1 MEKVFKN
8 NNDGTLSVTCTYQ
21 KEEYAP
27 IASKVQINLCKNV
40 TVKGFR
46 KGKASR
52 SIFEKKFPGEIV
64 MEAANNLIDKKYV
77 EIINDKEIIPVV
89 EPKVNITKID
99 DNGLEATFTVV
110 TEPEVK
116 LGNYKDL
123 PIKKDTVRVTK
134 DEIKTR
140 IDNLLKDYAELVV
153 KDDGKVEDG
162 DIAVIDFEGFK
173 DDVAFDGGKGENYS
187 LEIGSNTF
195 IPGFEDGVK
204 GMKQGESKD
213 LKLTF
218 PKDYGVADLAGADV
232 VFKVTVNEIKKK
244 VIPELDKDFFD
255 DLGMDGVTDRESLE
269 AKIKDDIKAE
279 KERSADNKY
288 IDDLLNAAVENMTC
302 DIDDEIVE
310 AEAKNMYNDVVQRM
324 NMQGLTEEVYLQY
337 ADTTKE
343 DIIENMKPEAL
354 KRLQNSY
361 LLNAIIEKEK
371 IEVSEDEAKK
381 EIEEM
386 AKTYNM
392 TAEDVEKSIGGINAM
407 LYDLKVRRAID
418 IMKGSK

>member
-1 MEKVFKN
+1 MK
-8 NNDGTLSVTCTYQ
+8 
-21 KEEYAP
+21 KEVKY
-27 IASKVQINLCKNV
+27 
-40 TVKGFR
+40 TVKGEEWDKAKDKAFNKLNKTHKVDGFR

-99 DNGLEATFTVV
+99 DEGLEATFTIV

-116 LGNYKDL
+116 LGDYKDL

-153 KDDGKVEDG
+153 KEDGKVEDG

-187 LEIGSNTF
+187 LEIGSNSF

-204 GMKQGESKD
+204 GMKKGESKD

-255 DLGMDGVTDRESLE
+255 DLGMDGVTDKDSLE
-269 AKIKDDIKAE
+269 AKIKEEIKSE

-343 DIIENMKPEAL
+343 DIIEHMKPEAL

-371 IEVSEDEAKK
+371 IEVAEEEAKK
-381 EIEEM
+381 EIEDM

-392 TAEDVEKSIGGINAM
+392 TVEDVEKSIGGINAM

>member
-1 MEKVFKN
+1 MK
-8 NNDGTLSVTCTYQ
+8 
-21 KEEYAP
+21 KEVKY
-27 IASKVQINLCKNV
+27 
-40 TVKGFR
+40 TVKGEEWDKAKDKAFNKLNKTHRIDGFR

-99 DNGLEATFTVV
+99 DEGLEATFTIV

-116 LGNYKDL
+116 LGDYKDL

-153 KDDGKVEDG
+153 KEDGKVEDG

-187 LEIGSNTF
+187 LEIGSNSF

-204 GMKQGESKD
+204 GMKKGESKD

-255 DLGMDGVTDRESLE
+255 DLGMDGVTDKDSLE
-269 AKIKDDIKAE
+269 AKIKEDIKTE
-279 KERSADNKY
+279 KERNADNKY
-288 IDDLLNAAVENMTC
+288 IDELLNVAVENMTC

-371 IEVSEDEAKK
+371 IEVAEEEAKK
-381 EIEEM
+381 EIEDM

-392 TAEDVEKSIGGINAM
+392 TVEDVEKSIGGINAM

>member
-1 MEKVFKN
+1 MK
-8 NNDGTLSVTCTYQ
+8 
-21 KEEYAP
+21 KEVKY
-27 IASKVQINLCKNV
+27 
-40 TVKGFR
+40 TVKGEEWDKAKDKAFNKLNKTHKVDGFR

-99 DNGLEATFTVV
+99 DEGLEATFTIV

-116 LGNYKDL
+116 LGDYKDL

-153 KDDGKVEDG
+153 KEDGKVEDG

-187 LEIGSNTF
+187 LEIGSNSF

-204 GMKQGESKD
+204 GMKKGESKD

-255 DLGMDGVTDRESLE
+255 DLGMDGVTDKDSLE
-269 AKIKDDIKAE
+269 AKIKEEIKSE

-288 IDDLLNAAVENMTC
+288 IDELLNAAVENMTC

-343 DIIENMKPEAL
+343 DIIEHMKPEAL

-371 IEVSEDEAKK
+371 IEVAEEEAKK
-381 EIEEM
+381 EIEDM

-392 TAEDVEKSIGGINAM
+392 TVEDVEKSIGGINAM

>member
-1 MEKVFKN
+1 MK
-8 NNDGTLSVTCTYQ
+8 
-21 KEEYAP
+21 KEVKY
-27 IASKVQINLCKNV
+27 
-40 TVKGFR
+40 TVKGEEWDKAKDRAFNKLNKTHRIDGFR
-46 KGKASR
+46 KGKATR

-99 DNGLEATFTVV
+99 DEGLEATFTIV

-116 LGNYKDL
+116 LGDYKDL

-153 KDDGKVEDG
+153 KEDGKVEDG

-187 LEIGSNTF
+187 LEIGSNSF

-204 GMKQGESKD
+204 GMKKGESKD

-232 VFKVTVNEIKKK
+232 VFKVAINEIKKK

-255 DLGMDGVTDRESLE
+255 DLGMEGVTDKDSLE
-269 AKIKDDIKAE
+269 AKIKEEIKSE

-324 NMQGLTEEVYLQY
+324 NMQGLTEEIYLQY

-343 DIIENMKPEAL
+343 DIIEHMKPEAL

-371 IEVSEDEAKK
+371 IEVSEEEAKK

-392 TAEDVEKSIGGINAM
+392 TVEDIEKSIGGINAM

>member
-1 MEKVFKN
+1 MK
-8 NNDGTLSVTCTYQ
+8 
-21 KEEYAP
+21 KEVKY
-27 IASKVQINLCKNV
+27 
-40 TVKGFR
+40 TVKGEEWDKAKDRAFNKLNKTHRIDGFR
-46 KGKASR
+46 KGKATR

-99 DNGLEATFTVV
+99 DEGLEATFTIV

-116 LGNYKDL
+116 LGDYKNL
-123 PIKKDTVRVTK
+123 PVKKDTVKVTK

-153 KDDGKVEDG
+153 KEDGKVEDG

-187 LEIGSNTF
+187 LEIGSNSF

-204 GMKQGESKD
+204 GMKKGESKD

-255 DLGMDGVTDRESLE
+255 DLGMEGVTDKDSLE
-269 AKIKDDIKAE
+269 AKIKEEIKSE

-371 IEVSEDEAKK
+371 IEVSEEEAKK

-392 TAEDVEKSIGGINAM
+392 TVEDIEKSIGGINAM

>member
-1 MEKVFKN
+1 MK
-8 NNDGTLSVTCTYQ
+8 
-21 KEEYAP
+21 KEVKY
-27 IASKVQINLCKNV
+27 
-40 TVKGFR
+40 TVKGEEWDKAKDKAFNKLNKTHKVDGFR
-46 KGKASR
+46 KGKATR

-99 DNGLEATFTVV
+99 DEGLEATFTIV

-116 LGNYKDL
+116 LGDYKDL

-153 KDDGKVEDG
+153 KEDGKVEDG

-187 LEIGSNTF
+187 LEIGSNSF

-204 GMKQGESKD
+204 GMKKGESKD

-255 DLGMDGVTDRESLE
+255 DLGMDGVTDKGSLE
-269 AKIKDDIKAE
+269 TKIKEDIKTE
-279 KERSADNKY
+279 KERNADNKY
-288 IDDLLNAAVENMTC
+288 IDELLNAAVENMTC

-371 IEVSEDEAKK
+371 IEVSEEEAKK

-392 TAEDVEKSIGGINAM
+392 TVEDIEKSIGGINAM

>member
-1 MEKVFKN
+1 MK
-8 NNDGTLSVTCTYQ
+8 
-21 KEEYAP
+21 KEVKY
-27 IASKVQINLCKNV
+27 
-40 TVKGFR
+40 TVKGEEWDKAKDKAFNKLNKTHKVDGFR

-99 DNGLEATFTVV
+99 DEGLEATFTIV

-116 LGNYKDL
+116 LGDYKDL

-153 KDDGKVEDG
+153 KEDGKVEDG

-187 LEIGSNTF
+187 LEIGSNSF

-204 GMKQGESKD
+204 GMKKGESKD

-255 DLGMDGVTDRESLE
+255 DLGMDGVTDKDSLE
-269 AKIKDDIKAE
+269 AKIKEEIKSE

-302 DIDDEIVE
+302 DIDDEIIE

>member
-1 MEKVFKN
+1 MK
-8 NNDGTLSVTCTYQ
+8 
-21 KEEYAP
+21 KEVKY
-27 IASKVQINLCKNV
+27 
-40 TVKGFR
+40 TVKGEEWDKAKDKAFNKLNKTHKVDGFR

-89 EPKVNITKID
+89 EPKVNITQID
-99 DNGLEATFTVV
+99 DEGLEATFTIV

-116 LGNYKDL
+116 LGDYKDL

-153 KDDGKVEDG
+153 KEDGKVEDG

-187 LEIGSNTF
+187 LEIGSNSF

-204 GMKQGESKD
+204 GMKKGESKD

-255 DLGMDGVTDRESLE
+255 DLGMDGVTDKDSLE
-269 AKIKDDIKAE
+269 AKIKEEIKSE

-302 DIDDEIVE
+302 DIDDEIIE

-418 IMKGSK
+418 IMKGSKQYIN

>member
-1 MEKVFKN
+1 MK
-8 NNDGTLSVTCTYQ
+8 
-21 KEEYAP
+21 KEVKY
-27 IASKVQINLCKNV
+27 
-40 TVKGFR
+40 TVKGEEWDKAKDRAFNKLNKTHRIDGFR
-46 KGKASR
+46 KGKATR

-99 DNGLEATFTVV
+99 DEGLEATFTIV
-110 TEPEVK
+110 TEPKVK
-116 LGNYKDL
+116 LGDYKNL
-123 PIKKDTVRVTK
+123 PVKKDTVKVTK

-153 KDDGKVEDG
+153 KEDGKVEDG

-187 LEIGSNTF
+187 LEIGSNSF

-204 GMKQGESKD
+204 GMKKGESKD

-255 DLGMDGVTDRESLE
+255 DLGMEGVTDKDSLE
-269 AKIKDDIKAE
+269 AKIKEEIKSE

-371 IEVSEDEAKK
+371 IEVSEEEAKK

-392 TAEDVEKSIGGINAM
+392 TVEDIEKSIGGINAM

>member
-1 MEKVFKN
+1 MK
-8 NNDGTLSVTCTYQ
+8 
-21 KEEYAP
+21 KEVKY
-27 IASKVQINLCKNV
+27 
-40 TVKGFR
+40 TVKGEEWDKAKDKAFNKLNKTHKVDGFR

-99 DNGLEATFTVV
+99 DEGLEATFTIV

-116 LGNYKDL
+116 LGDYKDL

-153 KDDGKVEDG
+153 KEDGKVEDG

-187 LEIGSNTF
+187 LEIGSNSF

-204 GMKQGESKD
+204 GMKKGESKD

-255 DLGMDGVTDRESLE
+255 DLGMDGVTDKDSLE
-269 AKIKDDIKAE
+269 AKIKEEIKSE

-310 AEAKNMYNDVVQRM
+310 AEAKNMYNDFVQRM

-343 DIIENMKPEAL
+343 DIIEHMKPEAL

-371 IEVSEDEAKK
+371 IEVAEEEAKK

-392 TAEDVEKSIGGINAM
+392 TVEDIEKSIGGINAM

>member
-1 MEKVFKN
+1 
-8 NNDGTLSVTCTYQ
+8 
-21 KEEYAP
+21 
-27 IASKVQINLCKNV
+27 
-40 TVKGFR
+40 
-46 KGKASR
+46 
-52 SIFEKKFPGEIV
+52 

-99 DNGLEATFTVV
+99 DEGLEATFTIV

-116 LGNYKDL
+116 LGDYKDL

-153 KDDGKVEDG
+153 KEDGKVEDG

-187 LEIGSNTF
+187 LEIGSNSF

-204 GMKQGESKD
+204 GMKKGESKD

-218 PKDYGVADLAGADV
+218 PNDYGVADLAGADV

-255 DLGMDGVTDRESLE
+255 DLGMDGVTDKDSLE
-269 AKIKDDIKAE
+269 AKIKEDIKTE
-279 KERSADNKY
+279 KERNADNKY
-288 IDDLLNAAVENMTC
+288 IDELLNVAVENMTC

-343 DIIENMKPEAL
+343 DIIEHMKPEAL

-371 IEVSEDEAKK
+371 IEVAEEEAKK
-381 EIEEM
+381 EIEDM

-392 TAEDVEKSIGGINAM
+392 TVEDVEKSIGGINAM

>member
-1 MEKVFKN
+1 MK
-8 NNDGTLSVTCTYQ
+8 
-21 KEEYAP
+21 KEVKY
-27 IASKVQINLCKNV
+27 
-40 TVKGFR
+40 TVKGEEWDKAKDKAFNKLNKTHKVDGFR

-99 DNGLEATFTVV
+99 DEGLEATFTIV

-116 LGNYKDL
+116 LGDYKDL

-153 KDDGKVEDG
+153 KEDGKVEDG

-187 LEIGSNTF
+187 LEIGSNSF

-204 GMKQGESKD
+204 GMKKGESKD

-255 DLGMDGVTDRESLE
+255 DLGMDGVTDKDSLE
-269 AKIKDDIKAE
+269 AKIKEDIKTE
-279 KERSADNKY
+279 KERNADNKY
-288 IDDLLNAAVENMTC
+288 IDELLNAAVENMTC

-371 IEVSEDEAKK
+371 IEVAEEEAKK

-392 TAEDVEKSIGGINAM
+392 TVEDIEKSIGGINAM

>member
-1 MEKVFKN
+1 MK
-8 NNDGTLSVTCTYQ
+8 
-21 KEEYAP
+21 KEVKY
-27 IASKVQINLCKNV
+27 
-40 TVKGFR
+40 TVKGEEWDKAKDKAFNKLNKTHKVDGFR

-99 DNGLEATFTVV
+99 DEGLEATFTIV

-116 LGNYKDL
+116 LGDYKDL
-123 PIKKDTVRVTK
+123 PIKKDTVSVTK

-153 KDDGKVEDG
+153 KEDGKVEDG

-187 LEIGSNTF
+187 LEIGSNSF

-204 GMKQGESKD
+204 GMKKGESKD

-255 DLGMDGVTDRESLE
+255 DLGMDGVTDKGSLE
-269 AKIKDDIKAE
+269 TKIKEDIKTE
-279 KERSADNKY
+279 KERNADNKY
-288 IDDLLNAAVENMTC
+288 IDELLNAAVENMTC

-371 IEVSEDEAKK
+371 IEVSEEEAKK

-392 TAEDVEKSIGGINAM
+392 TVEDIEKSIGGINAM

>member
-1 MEKVFKN
+1 MK
-8 NNDGTLSVTCTYQ
+8 
-21 KEEYAP
+21 KEVKY
-27 IASKVQINLCKNV
+27 
-40 TVKGFR
+40 TVKGEEWDKAKDRAFNKLNKTHRIDGFR
-46 KGKASR
+46 KGKATR

-99 DNGLEATFTVV
+99 DEGLEATFTIV

-116 LGNYKDL
+116 LGDYKDL

-153 KDDGKVEDG
+153 KEDGKVEDG

-187 LEIGSNTF
+187 LEIGSNSF

-204 GMKQGESKD
+204 GMKKGESKD

-255 DLGMDGVTDRESLE
+255 DLGMEGVTDKDSLE
-269 AKIKDDIKAE
+269 AKIKEEIKSE

-371 IEVSEDEAKK
+371 IEVSEEEAKK

-392 TAEDVEKSIGGINAM
+392 TVEDIEKSIGGINAM

>member
-1 MEKVFKN
+1 MK
-8 NNDGTLSVTCTYQ
+8 
-21 KEEYAP
+21 KEVKY
-27 IASKVQINLCKNV
+27 
-40 TVKGFR
+40 TVKGEEWDKAKDKAFNKLNKTHRIDGFR

-52 SIFEKKFPGEIV
+52 SIFEKKFPGEIGL
-64 MEAANNLIDKKYV
+64 EAANNLIDKKYV

>member
-1 MEKVFKN
+1 MK
-8 NNDGTLSVTCTYQ
+8 
-21 KEEYAP
+21 KEVKY
-27 IASKVQINLCKNV
+27 
-40 TVKGFR
+40 TVKGEEWDKAKDKAFNKLNKTHKVDGFR

-64 MEAANNLIDKKYV
+64 MEAANNLIDKKYD

-99 DNGLEATFTVV
+99 DEGLEATFTIV

-116 LGNYKDL
+116 LGDYKDL

-153 KDDGKVEDG
+153 KEDGKVEDG

-187 LEIGSNTF
+187 LEIGSNSF

-204 GMKQGESKD
+204 GMKKGESKD

-232 VFKVTVNEIKKK
+232 VFKVAVNEIKKK

-255 DLGMDGVTDRESLE
+255 DLGMDGVTDKDSLE
-269 AKIKDDIKAE
+269 AKIKEEIKSE

-302 DIDDEIVE
+302 DIDDEIIE

-343 DIIENMKPEAL
+343 DIIEHMKPEAL

-371 IEVSEDEAKK
+371 IEVAEEEAKK
-381 EIEEM
+381 EIEDM

-392 TAEDVEKSIGGINAM
+392 TVEDVEKSIGGINAM

>member
-1 MEKVFKN
+1 MK
-8 NNDGTLSVTCTYQ
+8 
-21 KEEYAP
+21 KEVKY
-27 IASKVQINLCKNV
+27 
-40 TVKGFR
+40 TVKGEEWDKAKDKAFNKLNKTHKVDGFR

-64 MEAANNLIDKKYV
+64 IEAANNLIDKKYV

-99 DNGLEATFTVV
+99 DEGLEATFTIV

-116 LGNYKDL
+116 LGDYKDL

-153 KDDGKVEDG
+153 KEDGKVEDG

-187 LEIGSNTF
+187 LEIGSNSF

-204 GMKQGESKD
+204 GMKKGESKD

-255 DLGMDGVTDRESLE
+255 DLGMDGVTDKDSLE
-269 AKIKDDIKAE
+269 AKIKEDIKTE
-279 KERSADNKY
+279 KERNADNKY
-288 IDDLLNAAVENMTC
+288 IDELLNAAVENMTC

-343 DIIENMKPEAL
+343 DIIEHMKPEAL

-371 IEVSEDEAKK
+371 IEVSEEEAKK

-392 TAEDVEKSIGGINAM
+392 TVEDIEKSIGGINAM

>member
-1 MEKVFKN
+1 MK
-8 NNDGTLSVTCTYQ
+8 
-21 KEEYAP
+21 KEVKY
-27 IASKVQINLCKNV
+27 
-40 TVKGFR
+40 TVKGEEWDKAKDRAFNKLNKTHRIDGFR
-46 KGKASR
+46 KGKATR

-99 DNGLEATFTVV
+99 DEGLEATFTIV

-116 LGNYKDL
+116 LGDYKNL
-123 PIKKDTVRVTK
+123 PVKKDTVKVTK

-153 KDDGKVEDG
+153 KEDGKVEDG

-187 LEIGSNTF
+187 LEIGSNSF

-204 GMKQGESKD
+204 GMKKGESKD

-255 DLGMDGVTDRESLE
+255 DLGMDGVTDKDSLE
-269 AKIKDDIKAE
+269 AKIKEEIK
-279 KERSADNKY
+279 
-288 IDDLLNAAVENMTC
+288 
-302 DIDDEIVE
+302 
-310 AEAKNMYNDVVQRM
+310 
-324 NMQGLTEEVYLQY
+324 
-337 ADTTKE
+337 
-343 DIIENMKPEAL
+343 
-354 KRLQNSY
+354 
-361 LLNAIIEKEK
+361 
-371 IEVSEDEAKK
+371 SEKK
-381 EIEEM
+381 EVLI
-386 AKTYNM
+386 
-392 TAEDVEKSIGGINAM
+392 INILM
-407 LYDLKVRRAID
+407 IY
-418 IMKGSK
+418 

>member
-1 MEKVFKN
+1 MK
-8 NNDGTLSVTCTYQ
+8 
-21 KEEYAP
+21 KEVKY
-27 IASKVQINLCKNV
+27 
-40 TVKGFR
+40 TVKGEEWDKAKDKAFNKLNKTHKVDGFR

-64 MEAANNLIDKKYV
+64 IEAANNLIDKKYV

-99 DNGLEATFTVV
+99 DEGLEATFTIV

-116 LGNYKDL
+116 LGDYKDL

-153 KDDGKVEDG
+153 KEDGKVEDG

-187 LEIGSNTF
+187 LEIGSNSF

-204 GMKQGESKD
+204 GMKKGESKD

-255 DLGMDGVTDRESLE
+255 DLGMDGVTDKDSLE
-269 AKIKDDIKAE
+269 AKIKEDIKTE
-279 KERSADNKY
+279 KERNADNKY
-288 IDDLLNAAVENMTC
+288 IDELLNAAVENMTC

-371 IEVSEDEAKK
+371 IEVSEEEAKK

-392 TAEDVEKSIGGINAM
+392 TVEDIEKSIGGINAM

>member
-1 MEKVFKN
+1 MK
-8 NNDGTLSVTCTYQ
+8 
-21 KEEYAP
+21 KEVKY
-27 IASKVQINLCKNV
+27 
-40 TVKGFR
+40 TVKGEEWDKAKDKAFNKLNKTHRIDGFR

>member
-1 MEKVFKN
+1 MK
-8 NNDGTLSVTCTYQ
+8 
-21 KEEYAP
+21 KEVKY
-27 IASKVQINLCKNV
+27 
-40 TVKGFR
+40 TVKGEEWDKAKDRAFNKLNKTHRIDGFR
-46 KGKASR
+46 KGKATR

-99 DNGLEATFTVV
+99 DEGLEATFTIV

-116 LGNYKDL
+116 LGDYKNL
-123 PIKKDTVRVTK
+123 PVKKDTVKVTK

-153 KDDGKVEDG
+153 KEDGKVEDG

-187 LEIGSNTF
+187 LEIGSNSF

-204 GMKQGESKD
+204 GMKKGESKD

-255 DLGMDGVTDRESLE
+255 DLGMDGVTDKDSLE
-269 AKIKDDIKAE
+269 AKIKEEIKSE

-343 DIIENMKPEAL
+343 DIIEHMKPEAL

-371 IEVSEDEAKK
+371 IEVSEEEAKK

-392 TAEDVEKSIGGINAM
+392 TVEDIEKSIGGINAM

>member
-1 MEKVFKN
+1 MK
-8 NNDGTLSVTCTYQ
+8 
-21 KEEYAP
+21 KEVKY
-27 IASKVQINLCKNV
+27 
-40 TVKGFR
+40 TVKGEEWDKAKDKAFNKLNKTHKVDGFR

-77 EIINDKEIIPVV
+77 EIISDKEIIPVV

-99 DNGLEATFTVV
+99 DEGLEATFTIV

-116 LGNYKDL
+116 LGDYKDL

-153 KDDGKVEDG
+153 KEDGKVEDG

-187 LEIGSNTF
+187 LEIGSNSF

-204 GMKQGESKD
+204 GMKKGESKD

-255 DLGMDGVTDRESLE
+255 DLGMYGVTDKDSLE
-269 AKIKDDIKAE
+269 AKIKEEIKSE

-343 DIIENMKPEAL
+343 DIIEHMKPEAL

-371 IEVSEDEAKK
+371 IEVAEEEAKK
-381 EIEEM
+381 EIEDM

-392 TAEDVEKSIGGINAM
+392 TVEDVEKSIGGINAM

>member
-1 MEKVFKN
+1 MK
-8 NNDGTLSVTCTYQ
+8 
-21 KEEYAP
+21 KEVKY
-27 IASKVQINLCKNV
+27 
-40 TVKGFR
+40 TVKGEEWDKAKDRAFNKLNKTHRIDGFR

-99 DNGLEATFTVV
+99 DEGLEATFTIV

-116 LGNYKDL
+116 LGDYKDL

-153 KDDGKVEDG
+153 KEDGKVEDG

-187 LEIGSNTF
+187 LEIGSNSF

-204 GMKQGESKD
+204 GMKKGESKD

-255 DLGMDGVTDRESLE
+255 DLGMDGVTDKGSLE
-269 AKIKDDIKAE
+269 TKIKEDIKTE
-279 KERSADNKY
+279 KERNADNKY

-371 IEVSEDEAKK
+371 IEVSEEEAKK

-392 TAEDVEKSIGGINAM
+392 TVEDIEKSIGGINAM

>member
-1 MEKVFKN
+1 MK
-8 NNDGTLSVTCTYQ
+8 
-21 KEEYAP
+21 KEVKY
-27 IASKVQINLCKNV
+27 
-40 TVKGFR
+40 TVKGEEWDKAKDKAFNKLNKTHKVDGFR

-99 DNGLEATFTVV
+99 DEGLEATFTIV

-116 LGNYKDL
+116 LGDYKDL

-153 KDDGKVEDG
+153 KEDGKVEDG

-187 LEIGSNTF
+187 LEIGSNSF

-204 GMKQGESKD
+204 GMKKGENKD

-255 DLGMDGVTDRESLE
+255 DLGMDGVTDKDSLE
-269 AKIKDDIKAE
+269 AKIKEEIKSE

-343 DIIENMKPEAL
+343 DIIEHMKPEAL

-371 IEVSEDEAKK
+371 IEVAEEEAKK
-381 EIEEM
+381 EIEDM

-392 TAEDVEKSIGGINAM
+392 TVEDVEKSIGGINAM

>member
-1 MEKVFKN
+1 MK
-8 NNDGTLSVTCTYQ
+8 
-21 KEEYAP
+21 KEVKY
-27 IASKVQINLCKNV
+27 
-40 TVKGFR
+40 TVKGEEWDKAKDKAFNKLNKTHRIDGFR

-99 DNGLEATFTVV
+99 DEGLEATFTIV

-116 LGNYKDL
+116 LGDYKDL

-153 KDDGKVEDG
+153 KEDGKVEDG

-187 LEIGSNTF
+187 LEIGSNSF

-204 GMKQGESKD
+204 GMKKGESKD

-255 DLGMDGVTDRESLE
+255 DLGMDGVTDKDSLE
-269 AKIKDDIKAE
+269 AKIKEEIKSE

-288 IDDLLNAAVENMTC
+288 IDELLNAAVENMTC

-371 IEVSEDEAKK
+371 IEVSEEEAKK

-392 TAEDVEKSIGGINAM
+392 TVEDIEKSIGGINAM

>member
-1 MEKVFKN
+1 MK
-8 NNDGTLSVTCTYQ
+8 
-21 KEEYAP
+21 KEVKY
-27 IASKVQINLCKNV
+27 
-40 TVKGFR
+40 TVKGEEWDKAKDKAFNKLNKTHRIDGFR

-99 DNGLEATFTVV
+99 DEGLEATFTIV

-116 LGNYKDL
+116 LGDYKDL

-153 KDDGKVEDG
+153 KEDGKVEDG

-187 LEIGSNTF
+187 LEIGSNSF

-204 GMKQGESKD
+204 GMKKGESKD

-218 PKDYGVADLAGADV
+218 PNDYGLADLAGADV

-255 DLGMDGVTDRESLE
+255 DLGMDGVTDKDSLE
-269 AKIKDDIKAE
+269 AKIKEDIKTE
-279 KERSADNKY
+279 KERNADNKY
-288 IDDLLNAAVENMTC
+288 IDELLNAAVENMTC

-371 IEVSEDEAKK
+371 IEVAEEEAKK
-381 EIEEM
+381 EIEDM

-392 TAEDVEKSIGGINAM
+392 TVEDIEKSIGGINAM

>member
-1 MEKVFKN
+1 MK
-8 NNDGTLSVTCTYQ
+8 
-21 KEEYAP
+21 KEVKY
-27 IASKVQINLCKNV
+27 
-40 TVKGFR
+40 TVKGEEWDKAKDKAFNKLNKTHKVDGFR

-99 DNGLEATFTVV
+99 DEGLEATFTIV

-116 LGNYKDL
+116 LGDYKNL
-123 PIKKDTVRVTK
+123 PVKKDTVKVTK

-153 KDDGKVEDG
+153 KEDGKVEDG

-187 LEIGSNTF
+187 LEIGSNSF

-204 GMKQGESKD
+204 GMKKGESKD

-255 DLGMDGVTDRESLE
+255 DLGMDGVTDKDSLE
-269 AKIKDDIKAE
+269 AKIKEEIKSE

-371 IEVSEDEAKK
+371 IEVSEEEAKK

-392 TAEDVEKSIGGINAM
+392 TVEDIEKSIGGINAM

>member
-1 MEKVFKN
+1 MK
-8 NNDGTLSVTCTYQ
+8 
-21 KEEYAP
+21 KEVKY
-27 IASKVQINLCKNV
+27 
-40 TVKGFR
+40 TVKGEEWDKAKDRAFNKLNKTHRIDGFR
-46 KGKASR
+46 KGKATR

-99 DNGLEATFTVV
+99 DEGLEATFTIV

-116 LGNYKDL
+116 LGDYKNL
-123 PIKKDTVRVTK
+123 PVKKDTVKVTK

-153 KDDGKVEDG
+153 KEDGKVEDG

-187 LEIGSNTF
+187 LEIGSNSF

-204 GMKQGESKD
+204 GMKKGESKD

-255 DLGMDGVTDRESLE
+255 DLGMEGVTDKDSLE
-269 AKIKDDIKAE
+269 AKIKEEIKSE

-288 IDDLLNAAVENMTC
+288 IDELLNAAVENMTC

-371 IEVSEDEAKK
+371 IEVSEEEAKK

-392 TAEDVEKSIGGINAM
+392 TVEDIEKSIGGINAM

>member
-1 MEKVFKN
+1 MK
-8 NNDGTLSVTCTYQ
+8 
-21 KEEYAP
+21 KEVKY
-27 IASKVQINLCKNV
+27 
-40 TVKGFR
+40 TVKGEEWDKAKDRAFNKLNKTHRIDGFR
-46 KGKASR
+46 KGKATR

-99 DNGLEATFTVV
+99 DEGLEATFTIV

-116 LGNYKDL
+116 LGDYKNL
-123 PIKKDTVRVTK
+123 PVKKDTVKVTK

-153 KDDGKVEDG
+153 KEDGKVEDG

-187 LEIGSNTF
+187 LEIGSNSF

-204 GMKQGESKD
+204 GMKKGESKD

-255 DLGMDGVTDRESLE
+255 DLGMDGVTDKDSLE
-269 AKIKDDIKAE
+269 AKIKEEIKSE

-371 IEVSEDEAKK
+371 IEVSEEEAKK

-392 TAEDVEKSIGGINAM
+392 TVEDIEKSIGGINAM

>member
-1 MEKVFKN
+1 MK
-8 NNDGTLSVTCTYQ
+8 
-21 KEEYAP
+21 KEVKY
-27 IASKVQINLCKNV
+27 
-40 TVKGFR
+40 TVKGEEWDKAKDKAFNKLNKTHRIDGFR

-99 DNGLEATFTVV
+99 DEGLEATFTIV

-116 LGNYKDL
+116 LGDYKDL

-153 KDDGKVEDG
+153 KEDGKVEDG

-187 LEIGSNTF
+187 LEIGSNSF

-204 GMKQGESKD
+204 GMKKGESKD

-255 DLGMDGVTDRESLE
+255 DLGMDGVTDKDSLE
-269 AKIKDDIKAE
+269 AKIKEEIKSE

-343 DIIENMKPEAL
+343 DIIEHMKPEAL

-371 IEVSEDEAKK
+371 IEVSEEEAKK

-392 TAEDVEKSIGGINAM
+392 TVEDIEKSIGGINAM